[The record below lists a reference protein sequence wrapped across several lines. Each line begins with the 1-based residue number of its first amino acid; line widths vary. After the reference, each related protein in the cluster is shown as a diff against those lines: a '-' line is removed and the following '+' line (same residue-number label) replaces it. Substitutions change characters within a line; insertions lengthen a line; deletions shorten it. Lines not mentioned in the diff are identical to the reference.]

1 MERFIVPRRWHR
13 GAWKSQIRLK
23 LEGKFPDETIEFVHI
38 TSQNKCLV
46 TTAKLVPHENPYH
59 RIEFQTEEHHHEYE
73 VVPRKCAEVMEG

>member
-23 LEGKFPDETIEFVHI
+23 LERKFPEETVKTVLI
-38 TSQNKCLV
+38 TENMKCLV
-46 TTAKLVPHENPYH
+46 TTAKLVPHENH
-59 RIEFQTEEHHHEYE
+59 NRIEFQTVEHHHEYE